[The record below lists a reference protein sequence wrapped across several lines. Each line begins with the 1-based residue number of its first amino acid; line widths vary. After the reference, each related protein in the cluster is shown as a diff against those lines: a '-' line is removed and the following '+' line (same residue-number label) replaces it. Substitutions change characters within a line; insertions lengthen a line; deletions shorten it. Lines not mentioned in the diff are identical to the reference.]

1 MINKQYSITQVPN
14 YWTDIMKRVEQG
26 DSIQLTRNSEVIA
39 MLIPALDKAGPKQNF
54 WQTLQRFRQQ
64 IDIAELYD
72 EDIFS
77 DVRDHSPGREVLYG
91 PV

>member
-39 MLIPALDKAGPKQNF
+39 ILMPVQDKPSSKLNF
-54 WQTLQRFRQQ
+54 WQALQKFRQQ
-64 IDIAELYD
+64 VDIADLYD

-77 DVRDHSPGREVLYG
+77 DVRDHSPGRELLL
-91 PV
+91 

>member
-1 MINKQYSITQVPN
+1 MIKEQYSITQVPN

-26 DSIQLTRNSEVIA
+26 DSIQLTRNSEVVA
-39 MLIPALDKAGPKQNF
+39 MLIPALDKAGPKLNF
-54 WQTLQRFRQQ
+54 WQALQRFRQQ

-77 DVRDHSPGREVLYG
+77 DVRDHSPGRERIKT
-91 PV
+91 